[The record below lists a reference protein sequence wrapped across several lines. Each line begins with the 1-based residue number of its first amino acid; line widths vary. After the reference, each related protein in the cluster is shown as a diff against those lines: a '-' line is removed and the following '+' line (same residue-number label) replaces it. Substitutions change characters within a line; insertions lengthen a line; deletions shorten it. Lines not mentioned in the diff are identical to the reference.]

1 MSTLNTP
8 EEEKQSSNRKSSNNR
23 RWIWRA
29 GAVVVVLCIGIVF
42 FTGRAETR
50 IDSATY
56 KVNRGDLRI
65 TVVEGGS
72 IEAQESQ
79 EIRSEVQGQARI
91 ISIVEEGYRVTRED
105 IENGMVLVELDSSDL
120 QERLTQQEITYL
132 SSLASLT
139 DSREQYGIQI
149 SQNESDVRDAELSV
163 KFARMDIQKYLGAE
177 VAVGVLNILAIDEEA
192 LFAEVTLDDMDG
204 EALEDLSDDYD
215 ANKSIVPKVTIDT
228 APLIQDSRLG
238 GEAQQTVRKLQSDI
252 TLAQEELKQAETRHE
267 WTQRLFEQGF
277 VTASEEEQD
286 RMTVQRREIL
296 LQQAMTSEDLF
307 IQYEFP
313 KQIETYVSNYEQ
325 AIRKLERVRRTA
337 LSKLAQADSKL
348 KSSEAT
354 YNLQRQRLNEY
365 KEQLEKCIIR
375 AEREGIVVYAG
386 GTDPFRN
393 QDPIEEGTMV
403 RERQEILTIP
413 DMNRMAVRVQVH
425 ESSINRVRRG
435 QLAMVR
441 ADAFAEEIMRGEV
454 ARVAMLPDSSR
465 RWMNPDIS
473 VFATTVSID
482 GMHDWLKPGMS
493 AQAEIIIAEYKDV
506 IYVPIQA
513 VTLFNGQRVC
523 YVVQGGRP
531 VPREIEIGDYNDRY
545 MHVLAGLNEGDEV
558 MLRPPRPEGQ
568 SVPREETDPL
578 LMTPGEGQELPMA
591 RQAEDTQGASP
602 PDMAQRPEGMEGAP
616 GAGIQRPA
624 GMEGAPGTGGQRP
637 AGMEGAPGTGGQRPE
652 GMEGAPGAGRQRP
665 AGVEGTPGAG
675 GQRPAGA
682 GTGAG
687 SPNSNRPGEAS

>member
-8 EEEKQSSNRKSSNNR
+8 DEKSNLNRQSGNKY
-23 RWIWRA
+23 RWVWRI
-29 GAVVVVLCIGIVF
+29 GVVVVVLGIGIVL

-79 EIRSEVQGQARI
+79 EIRSEVQGQTRI

-105 IENGMVLVELDSSDL
+105 IENGKILVELDSSDL

-132 SSLASLT
+132 SALASLT
-139 DSREQYGIQI
+139 DAREQYGIQI

-177 VAVGVLNILAIDEEA
+177 VAVGVLNELGIDEEA
-192 LFAEVTLDDMDG
+192 LFAEVTLEDMDG
-204 EALEDLSDDYD
+204 EALDDLSDEIDE
-215 ANKSIVPKVTIDT
+215 NQSIVPKVTIDT
-228 APLIQDSRLG
+228 APLIIDSRLG
-238 GEAQQTVRKLQSDI
+238 GEAQQTLRKLQSDI
-252 TLAQEELKQAETRHE
+252 TLAQEELKQSETRHE

-286 RMTVQRREIL
+286 RMTVQRREIQ
-296 LQQAMTSEDLF
+296 LQQARTSEDLF

-337 LSKLAQADSKL
+337 LSRLAQADSKL

-354 YNLQRQRLNEY
+354 YNLQRQRLSEF

-393 QDPIEEGTMV
+393 QEPIEEGTMV

-435 QLAMVR
+435 QMALVR

-454 ARVAMLPDSSR
+454 SRVAMLPDSSR

-482 GMHDWLKPGMS
+482 GMHEWLKPGMS

-513 VTLFNGQRVC
+513 VTMFNGQRVC

-531 VPREIEIGDYNDRY
+531 VPREIEVGDYNDRY
-545 MHVLAGLNEGDEV
+545 MHVIAGLDVGDEV

-568 SVPREETDPL
+568 SIPREQTDPL

-591 RQAEDTQGASP
+591 RQGQDTPEGSS
-602 PDMAQRPEGMEGAP
+602 PDMADARQRPEGMEGVP
-616 GAGIQRPA
+616 GAGR
-624 GMEGAPGTGGQRP
+624 
-637 AGMEGAPGTGGQRPE
+637 QRPE

-665 AGVEGTPGAG
+665 EGMEGAPGAGRQRPEGMGSAPGSG

-682 GTGAG
+682 GEG
-687 SPNSNRPGEAS
+687 SRPNRPGEAS